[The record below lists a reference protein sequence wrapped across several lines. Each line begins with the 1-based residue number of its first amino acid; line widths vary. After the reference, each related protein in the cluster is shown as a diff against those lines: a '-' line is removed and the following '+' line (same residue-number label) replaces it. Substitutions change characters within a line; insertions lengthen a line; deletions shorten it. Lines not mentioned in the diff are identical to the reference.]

1 MGPSAL
7 TFEAEVEQVLARLRE
22 GKRVRRN
29 VGAIGRVSLDRP
41 LPFLCVYRPPPQTG
55 DAGTGR
61 LVSAASAHLIATG
74 DARERQHLGT
84 FVRRVA
90 AELGEAFGAFL
101 IVEVWSSTRTN
112 RRAAS
117 SAGTFRIVVPRRQA
131 PVAWLDEL
139 ETALLRLESPL
150 HESLGVEVVRVREVG
165 PPGLSPLLSAER
177 AARIRCTL
185 IGLEVPG
192 IYRDDRSGKVFPVVH
207 RWLRGHLAS
216 ALNRA
221 AYQFTRANTTHRPV
235 HYHALGR
242 RSFTKAARE
251 VDRALA
257 DVASAFDFLLLTTP
271 RNAEEAWDAFRRS
284 RFARAPAFSYRPRPF
299 DVPLIKRQLYAVPI
313 ERIEDPTLSD
323 LLREQ
328 QDEIDRKLTMIA
340 DRETPRFRHE
350 GVQLFGGVD
359 DALLAEAVT
368 LLERIPSRAREP
380 GSRQALDAPAFA
392 ARAEAEIAA
401 LRKQYDGVKAQVQ
414 VRDDVTGLLV
424 SSGSLLVGRTNRIP
438 VARVEALIQHEV
450 GTHLVT
456 YYNGAAQPFH
466 QLRGGLAGYEELQ
479 EALAVLAEYLVG
491 GLSRPRLRLL
501 AARVLAV
508 RRMLDGADFV
518 EVFRELDRQWD
529 LSRRVAFTT
538 TMRVFRGGGHAK
550 DALYLRGLR
559 HLLRH
564 LETGHPLEPLYVGK
578 IGLRHLPM
586 VEEFAFRGVLRPA
599 PLRPRFLD
607 RADVQRRLARLRGR
621 VSPLDLLSEDGRET
635 LR

>member
-1 MGPSAL
+1 MGPSPA
-7 TFEAEVEQVLARLRE
+7 TFEAEVEQILARLRE
-22 GKRVRRN
+22 GKRVRRS
-29 VGAIGRVSLDRP
+29 VGAIGRISLDRP
-41 LPFLCVYRPPPQTG
+41 LPFLCVYRAPPRRA

-61 LVSAASAHLIATG
+61 LVTAASAHLIATG
-74 DARERQHLGT
+74 DPRDRQRLGT
-84 FVRRVA
+84 FVRQLA
-90 AELGEAFGAFL
+90 SELSEAFGAL
-101 IVEVWSSTRTN
+101 LVVEIWSATRTT
-112 RRAAS
+112 RRAGS
-117 SAGTFRIVVPRRQA
+117 GGNTFRIVVPRAQG
-131 PVAWLDEL
+131 PVAWLEEL

-150 HESLGVEVVRVREVG
+150 HESLSVSVVRARDVG

-185 IGLEVPG
+185 IGLEVPA

-207 RWLRGHLAS
+207 RWLRGRLAA

-221 AYQFTRANTTHRPV
+221 AYQFTRAHTTHRPV

-242 RSFTKAARE
+242 RSFTKTARQ

-257 DVASAFDFLLLTTP
+257 DVAGAFDFLLLTTP

-284 RFARAPAFSYRPRPF
+284 RFEHAPAFSYRPRPF
-299 DVPLIKRQLYAVPI
+299 DVPLIKRRLYAIPI

-323 LLREQ
+323 LLRQQ

-350 GVQLFGGVD
+350 GAQLFGGVD

-368 LLERIPSRAREP
+368 LLERIPSRARET
-380 GSRQALDAPAFA
+380 GSRGTLDASAFA
-392 ARAEAEIAA
+392 ARAEEEIAA
-401 LRKQYDGVKAQVQ
+401 LRRQHEGVTARVQ
-414 VRDDVTGLLV
+414 VRDDVAGLLV

-456 YYNGAAQPFH
+456 YYNGAAQPFQ

-491 GLSRPRLRLL
+491 GLSRPRMRLL

-508 RRMLDGADFV
+508 RRMLDGADFI
-518 EVFRELDRQWD
+518 EVFRELDRGWD
-529 LSRRVAFTT
+529 LSQRVAFTT

-550 DALYLRGLR
+550 DAVYLRGLR
-559 HLLRH
+559 QLLGHLKA
-564 LETGHPLEPLYVGK
+564 GHPLEPLYVGK
-578 IGLRHLPM
+578 IGLPHLPM
-586 VEEFAFRGVLRPA
+586 VEELAFRGVLRPV
-599 PLRPRFLD
+599 PLLPRFLG
-607 RADVQRRLARLRGR
+607 RADVQQRLRRLRGR
-621 VSPLDLLSEDGRET
+621 VSLLDLSGEEGRE
-635 LR
+635 RAR